1 MQDLQKT
8 TPNLTTMS
16 ILIWNYNLWFIFAIM
31 LDQHKHTVLYIYPY
45 TSDI

>member
-8 TPNLTTMS
+8 TPNLTAMS
-16 ILIWNYNLWFIFAIM
+16 ILIWNYNLWFIYAIT
-31 LDQHKHTVLYIYPY
+31 LGQHKQTLLYIYPY